1 MDGVERLAQMNEVE
15 RMREVMDIL
24 SDSMQKQND
33 KDRMEML
40 AMLAS
45 TTAMETNLMSVKF
58 ARSADK
64 QATGTKVKKKK
75 AKALIKGV
83 EQAENQ
89 KGKEKDKTDKGS
101 LPTQSNN
108 QSTQNHQQ
116 TNKLPANTLATRTQQ
131 AMDKKN
137 KLNSKETIQSVK
149 PISAV

>member
-24 SDSMQKQND
+24 SNSMQKQND

-45 TTAMETNLMSVKF
+45 TTAMETNLMAVNF
-58 ARSADK
+58 ARSANT
-64 QATGTKVKKKK
+64 QATGTKTKRKK
-75 AKALIKGV
+75 AKALMKGV
-83 EQAENQ
+83 EQAKNE
-89 KGKEKDKTDKGS
+89 KEKEEKTT
-101 LPTQSNN
+101 LQTQPTN
-108 QSTQNHQQ
+108 QSTQKQQ
-116 TNKLPANTLATRTQQ
+116 QSNQSPPNTLATRTQQ